1 MVLKEVSKCLLPTT
15 VQAHT
20 SSIPTK
26 TTTTTTRTTAERVVI
41 YFALLNVRTGQQF
54 VWEAGVKAQRAH
66 RTQASDLEAPH
77 LSSIGILP
85 LKETKPKKRSTFHAY
100 T

>member
-1 MVLKEVSKCLLPTT
+1 MVLKEVSNCLLPTT

-41 YFALLNVRTGQQF
+41 YFALLNVRAGQQL
-54 VWEAGVKAQRAH
+54 V
-66 RTQASDLEAPH
+66 
-77 LSSIGILP
+77 
-85 LKETKPKKRSTFHAY
+85 
-100 T
+100 